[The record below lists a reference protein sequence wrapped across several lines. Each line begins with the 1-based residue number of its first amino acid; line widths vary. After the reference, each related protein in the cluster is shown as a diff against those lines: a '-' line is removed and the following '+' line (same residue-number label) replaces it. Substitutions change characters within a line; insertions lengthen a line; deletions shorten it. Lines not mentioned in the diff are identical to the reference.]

1 MVLILSMF
9 LGTKLSYGLHLQ
21 FSAPSHLIGLSIGK
35 KGVRIKAIEA
45 DRQEKKK
52 DMYIFSLTC
61 DQIIYCFYN
70 LVDVTSIFQILE

>member
-1 MVLILSMF
+1 MVLILSLF

-45 DRQEKKK
+45 DRQEKKRICIYFHLLVTK
-52 DMYIFSLTC
+52 LSIVS
-61 DQIIYCFYN
+61 II
-70 LVDVTSIFQILE
+70 